1 MKKLLIFFISL
12 FSLADVNAIPEVKVY
27 SNGDYGLDFDGCQL
41 NKRSDAMTIMEEAR
55 VDGDGNLYFL
65 LPRNTYGVT
74 LSDGTVIPKES
85 DAIIKFDYTGR
96 VVWAKIYDAGVKQ
109 FEIFDGYLYLPT
121 YNCFWNNYV
130 MYDENKYYVANQKS
144 YFILKI
150 DIESGDVVSYVEIE
164 KDNFLEDGFF
174 SFDASN

>member
-1 MKKLLIFFISL
+1 MSIWEEKRNKIDMKRIFIFFISF
-12 FSLADVNAIPEVKVY
+12 FSLVCANAIPEVKVY

-41 NKRSDAMTIMEEAR
+41 NKKSDAMTIMKEAR

-85 DAIIKFDYTGR
+85 DAIIKFDHTGK
-96 VVWAKIYDAGVKQ
+96 VAWAKVYDAGARQ

-121 YNCFWNNYV
+121 YNCFWNNYYCDSLYCNILCKYRESV
-130 MYDENKYYVANQKS
+130 FHILSQFDLRYDS
-144 YFILKI
+144 R
-150 DIESGDVVSYVEIE
+150 ESAR
-164 KDNFLEDGFF
+164 L
-174 SFDASN
+174 